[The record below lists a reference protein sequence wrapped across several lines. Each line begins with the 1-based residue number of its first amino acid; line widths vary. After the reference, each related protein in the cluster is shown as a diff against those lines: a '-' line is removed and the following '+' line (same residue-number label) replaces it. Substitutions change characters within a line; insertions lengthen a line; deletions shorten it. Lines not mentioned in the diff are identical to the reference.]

1 MTTTPIIRLA
11 VNHRRERKRVGAL
24 GGGAVETKLQGEKM
38 F

>member
-1 MTTTPIIRLA
+1 